1 MALIDLVRRFF
12 ELPTRAERDAKRLNV
27 KLDAELFMRMCR
39 TLYEQA
45 PKDSPLL
52 VMDARLPL
60 EKNGTDENGADD
72 CALECYVKKSSG
84 KNVRFAP
91 SAEARAD
98 LCARLRELRDSMER
112 QKQPRWKGL
121 KLTVDVPAD
130 KYNADFK
137 Y

>member
-52 VMDARLPL
+52 VMDARLSL
-60 EKNGTDENGADD
+60 EETDDDAD
-72 CALECYVKKSSG
+72 CELECYIKKSSG
-84 KNVRFAP
+84 KNVRFTP
-91 SAEARAD
+91 SDEAKAD
-98 LCARLRELRDSMER
+98 ICARLRELRNSMER